1 MKKARSQKLKKFNK
15 VLSVLL
21 AAAMVAGSVP
31 DVSLVAH
38 ATEAETEAE
47 LDIQDSENQD
57 FEESGSDV
65 QDNENAADADADA
78 EVEEQTGS
86 SEAEELE
93 ADESIQ
99 PAAENPDTDNQ
110 DTENMAENNTDSK
123 AADTNANE
131 NTAGEEAEGEDGKA
145 LEEGSETQN
154 YTVSFENTA
163 NATLAAVEN
172 PGESNVTI
180 AQSGNVWSAA
190 VDKSTEESA
199 TGAAKSVVFKATL
212 EGKEIVV
219 TYKAGDEGTEETLT
233 AADGVYTIPA
243 EKITGNVTVTI
254 TEKTGEGDQKCTIT
268 VQYDSTIDSVT
279 YGDESTQITS
289 GSTISNVTQSDTIA
303 FTITPADGYTGVTV
317 NGSADDVEEGSEGAF
332 TYNYTVTETAT
343 ITFAGTKTP
352 EQPDPGP
359 VTPDPDEAPEKK
371 GNKIS
376 NISLKAL
383 TAADSASIGREDIIV
398 NVEGN
403 LSDGNSYENELKGDN
418 GWKLSDLAAGSYA
431 VVVSSE
437 SGVELTDVKVDG
449 LASAVTPQ
457 KQGDSYTFKLT
468 LDGTTANSIVISA
481 TAKKTIGDTMLQVH
495 AGPEQIKTRVKEKG
509 AKDSEYKAV
518 STEGVKIERNKSYTV
533 EIAPKDT
540 KTIKISNVS
549 YPTGADVRKQD
560 GKYYI
565 TFTCTGSVSLNVET
579 TSTLTATNKLSLN
592 AEGSNSKLTVEYA
605 QSDVQTANPQTLTYA
620 KLDGTGKDLDSSAYA
635 YVRVEKIDGIIE
647 VEEDYGEKS
656 AVKEDNKYLYYALGQ
671 MESDKAVTVT
681 ANVTITVTEDA
692 DRVEKIHVN
701 KVEENSEGNKIV
713 RFAQGELT
721 VSDPVVYDS
730 GDYDVVITMKKDAV
744 LKSLVINGKTV
755 PGIIHEFSEG
765 KNVYTAAKAV
775 NSKDS
780 SDIQIKTAKKST
792 VTFVGTGEVN
802 ATVKYGLNA
811 SKVET
816 ELTGTE
822 IEYNGTLYFALEAAE
837 NKAVTKVEALT
848 LYADATGTAEDDIK
862 SSEPLKETN
871 GVYSVDV
878 AEDITIRVTTA
889 DAHEIKVTLEEGV
902 TSYAWSYTQ
911 DGEFKTYKPADD
923 SSSPTKA
930 EENKIPAL
938 IKGKDLYFQFTTAAD
953 KVEQVKLDNDIIYPV
968 AVTSGKNIYKI
979 TVKEAGNAVNV
990 TAAELEKAREVT
1002 FSGTAAEI
1010 EAIQYKAHYEA
1021 DTQYKTLPKTTDATE
1036 YDWTNNKILDLPYG
1050 EYDIK
1055 VTLKTATA
1063 ETKYVSI
1070 ISGKNADKNGVATI
1084 TVNATTSSVAIATVD
1099 FKTVTVN
1106 AATVAEVAK
1115 VEYKIGKDD
1124 QYKEVTPIASSGTA
1138 TDANQIKGLRVD
1150 DELYLKVTAEE
1161 GKKVSDIIG
1170 ATSVTEG
1177 DDKDVYKLT
1186 VANDATVT
1194 ITTAVNT
1201 DKKVTFTVGEKKVV
1215 DTIQYAVGTTAPA
1228 DWDNLNTDTSYTV
1241 KGTEKVTN
1249 RDKAEAAIA
1258 DFSGPF
1264 GENHNVFFKLNL
1276 VDATKNNVTTV
1287 MLGNKE
1293 IDANAQGVYTLENAD
1308 IKALAD
1314 IEVTINT
1321 TAIYTM
1327 TFNMEPDTSAPFTVK
1342 ELPTT
1347 NGETTTP
1354 GAVIANN
1361 NSKPVKAGEEY
1372 GFTVTYDTEAAKID
1386 AVNYVITDDEGK
1398 EKSTPISFTVN
1409 MKAEDDTS
1417 KNETRTYKFT
1427 PTEAGTIKIKGHTM
1441 GTVTVN
1447 FDTVPSAGATI
1458 KAANTAAG
1466 VDTAMPSTTA
1476 TIKEDGTVYFKVTPA
1491 DRYALSSVAY
1501 KVTDDEGKVT
1511 WTPLTAAEGIYSL
1524 ELKDPDVNDDA
1535 LSQTIR
1541 IVTVRDA
1548 AKNNAV
1554 TFDTNLDQVEVK
1566 YNANVVL
1573 GGGTEDTIH
1582 TEESG
1587 KIVYTDAA
1595 TLSFTVQQKPGFKV
1609 TGVRIGDEDQ
1619 NIKASDF
1626 DTAVSFTVEDLAN
1639 LAAVTDGAGKKE
1651 VTVTITTEQI
1661 ALADEQTITFMNN
1674 GVVSYIVTTAGAEC
1688 TSYNTYSLP
1697 KDTKNLEFAVVVRNH
1712 YVPDISY
1719 TNTADDEVQV
1729 KAIGSPVK
1737 VSNDKTEYKYSIPA
1751 AAINS
1756 EITLDSELEDGY
1768 TATAYAG
1775 TIKVVKA
1782 VENVAVTF
1790 EAKCDSEG
1798 YEDPILYL
1806 KNTTDE
1812 NGNAVTT
1819 YTTINPNAEED
1830 DGKTIEAGSN
1840 IVLYAKVAKNHT
1852 LTATGLEGFAY
1863 DHTEGNKL
1871 VYKAYIKDISAD
1883 INAVITSAEAN
1894 TITFTKNGNDVEPVK
1909 GKYAASKNDTFEVK
1923 IQTGSHAGAF
1933 TEASASAKNVTFTEE
1948 DLKNENGVVTL
1959 TVPKGAAGK
1968 DITLN
1973 VSYEGGSEKYVISVA
1988 KDITAVTI
1996 KGNSKNEVKQTL
2008 DTTVKYT
2015 LTGTTDFSALEVKP
2029 KENDNVIKSAV
2040 IDAVTGELVITTTK
2054 EAGSSEF
2061 TIISNAD
2068 LVAAEEGAEPA
2079 PKTVATI
2086 KVTNDK
2092 AALAVKSVNT
2102 PVILDNAVTLELLA
2116 DAKTIPVTG
2125 DTYLKYKVTVDPAA
2139 SYKNDSTAPQGMIA
2153 KNTQYFDVVFKDG
2166 KAAASK
2172 EFVKLVNGAG
2182 KDWSYSVSVS
2192 LVQTTKDKDISDA
2205 DVLNESAKVI
2215 TKTVITKAPYYEDK
2229 LSLTKKTTTVYT
2241 GQKDVTVAIPKFAK
2255 GTFQQNINNAKV
2267 EVYDK
2272 NGRYADSD
2280 FINAWW
2286 DEDGTIKVNVGK
2298 TNLSNKGFLG
2308 AYTLKVIPDA
2318 GNTTDETS
2326 NNMYA
2331 APATLKITVVQG
2343 IETISAVSG
2352 NIYKDTSSAKP
2363 KAVTFNMNTTLNGG
2377 SKDYKPKTNKLV
2389 YEVGKVNAGG
2399 VFETDAA
2406 IARYVSVKNGK
2417 ITIAKDYPI
2426 KADVKEN
2433 QFTVKVSA
2441 ADYAGSTVSGKFT
2454 YTVTNEKPVYGGL
2467 YFAKYDYNRG
2477 YYMVADGTSFTTD
2490 EFETLT
2496 PIVLKSGVESGRSY
2510 YTDDDLV
2517 WGWSISYSNKKVTIQ
2532 SASHTIANKVTA
2544 TVTALD
2550 GSKVTAKT
2558 MFALVYNKQQLGIN
2572 EFNAGSNDTANTQ
2585 GGTKKVGIVKKSAT
2599 EYEFNANS
2607 ADDTIIFN
2615 VGYLKDSDAKTYTN
2629 LGGNAYSGVTFNY
2642 TVGVKGGKILT
2653 SDKYY
2658 GSYTVLPTAEKMTI
2672 TLTNKSSG
2680 KVETKYNFTNKAFAN
2695 SKVKAPTV
2703 KVSQGNIYVG
2713 KSNYVDIK
2721 VTGNTAYDYMYISVD
2736 AKDYAAE
2743 QTKKTSGKANRV
2755 AGYYNLE
2762 SFVDVDR
2769 DGTPDIY
2776 KNVDYA
2782 YPVNTTAAKGT
2793 ATYNFSFY
2801 AEPESAAG
2809 TYKYNVTFGTKN
2821 ADGEFVPATKAV
2833 PIKVTVKAAAAF
2845 KPAAKYTIDS
2855 NVGYVQLTGTPVEY
2869 ASGAYSAS
2877 YVELE
2882 NANIGGQKNKF
2893 LEYFSLDKA
2902 NGRIVMNMKDANNTL
2917 YDPSEINK
2925 NDCIG
2930 YVTYY
2935 DAKTATVQKAKITIS
2950 FKANVYKASNIDQML
2965 DKDNKLAGAVTT
2977 VTNGKNPVNVAFAAV
2992 EAVKDGTFTVESCG
3006 GNRVS
3011 IAATGLEPGKSY
3023 KVNLYV
3029 VEANANAAKKIAN
3042 LSNNS
3047 AQIKEIGGKMTLT
3060 VKAANP
3066 KKGLIKFD
3074 KAALTQV
3081 FTANDYVQ
3089 GSQDFVYEK
3098 SVPYTTA
3105 VKGAEVS
3112 KVTLDSSAP
3121 AYFGIKKIDGNSRV
3135 LITVKK
3141 KALAEADA
3149 ANAAASRKP
3158 KSLYK
3163 ATSTVKATVEY
3174 TTGLTET
3181 ISFKLTTPEKPQT
3194 FAEALAV
3201 IKAAEKDALAVM
3213 TYTNNDFKEDIEADI
3228 AAKANAL
3235 INKDSGASVTV
3246 KTVGDIVRATKEAD
3260 GYVNAKLT
3268 VTNTES
3274 GATENPYESVAR
3286 QWAVKMTKTDI
3297 TTLKQAKKAVS
3308 EALDKAY
3315 GADNST
3321 IQTSMTEDAVLA
3333 VVKQALT
3340 DGKADA
3346 RIDVRIKNF
3355 NITNKGAA
3363 TVESSAEVNFTV
3375 KLSRSIWK
3383 QEEEPRHYTIK
3394 KLNTVS
3400 EAKTAIIAEFEKQFS
3415 AADSKLD
3422 NTVTADDI
3430 LAAAEAVK
3438 YNPDLKIAFG
3448 PEKETVNGNEVAAN
3462 KHFHKTDATT
3472 AANGYVEGTLIIT
3485 NEKDA
3490 TDKAEVKLGQT
3501 ASSGVD
3507 AAVVIKQYADA
3518 DTTTASAIKT
3528 YLENTANFK
3537 ALNTTDK
3544 EAVIEAARKAINDP
3558 EKKLTIA
3565 VKPDDPADVD
3575 GKVKTYFELKPATVK
3590 AAGQIKVTLNIS
3602 SEKVT
3607 TPVPAEITMTI
3618 EKLPQSIAALAA
3630 EADKVLK
3637 DAEQFK
3643 ADNNTTVTVIK
3654 TALSNVI
3661 DSTSFEIY
3669 DKTGKK
3675 DNVTLEKATAEAA
3688 GSLEFTVRFKA
3699 DTGAEDEVTYTFEI
3713 EKLAQ

>member
-1 MKKARSQKLKKFNK
+1 MTIKDVPAEGSTTPAALIADGVVKAVEKGESYKFSISYDTALAKIDRVQYIYEDGDKDKQDDISYVTEKKEENDNTTTETRIYTVAVNAAGK
-15 VLSVLL
+15 VVIE
-21 AAAMVAGSVP
+21 GH
-31 DVSLVAH
+31 DRGNVSLVFEKVGGT
-38 ATEAETEAE
+38 AT
-47 LDIQDSENQD
+47 
-57 FEESGSDV
+57 V
-65 QDNENAADADADA
+65 
-78 EVEEQTGS
+78 
-86 SEAEELE
+86 
-93 ADESIQ
+93 
-99 PAAENPDTDNQ
+99 
-110 DTENMAENNTDSK
+110 K
-123 AADTNANE
+123 AADT
-131 NTAGEEAEGEDGKA
+131 AEIKD
-145 LEEGSETQN
+145 TD
-154 YTVSFENTA
+154 
-163 NATLAAVEN
+163 
-172 PGESNVTI
+172 GES
-180 AQSGNVWSAA
+180 
-190 VDKSTEESA
+190 
-199 TGAAKSVVFKATL
+199 
-212 EGKEIVV
+212 
-219 TYKAGDEGTEETLT
+219 
-233 AADGVYTIPA
+233 P
-243 EKITGNVTVTI
+243 
-254 TEKTGEGDQKCTIT
+254 
-268 VQYDSTIDSVT
+268 
-279 YGDESTQITS
+279 
-289 GSTISNVTQSDTIA
+289 
-303 FTITPADGYTGVTV
+303 
-317 NGSADDVEEGSEGAF
+317 
-332 TYNYTVTETAT
+332 
-343 ITFAGTKTP
+343 
-352 EQPDPGP
+352 
-359 VTPDPDEAPEKK
+359 
-371 GNKIS
+371 
-376 NISLKAL
+376 
-383 TAADSASIGREDIIV
+383 
-398 NVEGN
+398 
-403 LSDGNSYENELKGDN
+403 
-418 GWKLSDLAAGSYA
+418 
-431 VVVSSE
+431 
-437 SGVELTDVKVDG
+437 
-449 LASAVTPQ
+449 
-457 KQGDSYTFKLT
+457 
-468 LDGTTANSIVISA
+468 
-481 TAKKTIGDTMLQVH
+481 
-495 AGPEQIKTRVKEKG
+495 
-509 AKDSEYKAV
+509 
-518 STEGVKIERNKSYTV
+518 
-533 EIAPKDT
+533 
-540 KTIKISNVS
+540 
-549 YPTGADVRKQD
+549 
-560 GKYYI
+560 
-565 TFTCTGSVSLNVET
+565 
-579 TSTLTATNKLSLN
+579 
-592 AEGSNSKLTVEYA
+592 
-605 QSDVQTANPQTLTYA
+605 
-620 KLDGTGKDLDSSAYA
+620 
-635 YVRVEKIDGIIE
+635 
-647 VEEDYGEKS
+647 
-656 AVKEDNKYLYYALGQ
+656 
-671 MESDKAVTVT
+671 
-681 ANVTITVTEDA
+681 
-692 DRVEKIHVN
+692 
-701 KVEENSEGNKIV
+701 
-713 RFAQGELT
+713 
-721 VSDPVVYDS
+721 
-730 GDYDVVITMKKDAV
+730 
-744 LKSLVINGKTV
+744 
-755 PGIIHEFSEG
+755 
-765 KNVYTAAKAV
+765 
-775 NSKDS
+775 
-780 SDIQIKTAKKST
+780 
-792 VTFVGTGEVN
+792 
-802 ATVKYGLNA
+802 
-811 SKVET
+811 
-816 ELTGTE
+816 
-822 IEYNGTLYFALEAAE
+822 
-837 NKAVTKVEALT
+837 
-848 LYADATGTAEDDIK
+848 
-862 SSEPLKETN
+862 
-871 GVYSVDV
+871 
-878 AEDITIRVTTA
+878 
-889 DAHEIKVTLEEGV
+889 
-902 TSYAWSYTQ
+902 
-911 DGEFKTYKPADD
+911 
-923 SSSPTKA
+923 
-930 EENKIPAL
+930 
-938 IKGKDLYFQFTTAAD
+938 
-953 KVEQVKLDNDIIYPV
+953 
-968 AVTSGKNIYKI
+968 
-979 TVKEAGNAVNV
+979 
-990 TAAELEKAREVT
+990 
-1002 FSGTAAEI
+1002 
-1010 EAIQYKAHYEA
+1010 
-1021 DTQYKTLPKTTDATE
+1021 
-1036 YDWTNNKILDLPYG
+1036 
-1050 EYDIK
+1050 
-1055 VTLKTATA
+1055 
-1063 ETKYVSI
+1063 
-1070 ISGKNADKNGVATI
+1070 
-1084 TVNATTSSVAIATVD
+1084 
-1099 FKTVTVN
+1099 
-1106 AATVAEVAK
+1106 
-1115 VEYKIGKDD
+1115 
-1124 QYKEVTPIASSGTA
+1124 
-1138 TDANQIKGLRVD
+1138 
-1150 DELYLKVTAEE
+1150 
-1161 GKKVSDIIG
+1161 
-1170 ATSVTEG
+1170 
-1177 DDKDVYKLT
+1177 
-1186 VANDATVT
+1186 
-1194 ITTAVNT
+1194 
-1201 DKKVTFTVGEKKVV
+1201 
-1215 DTIQYAVGTTAPA
+1215 
-1228 DWDNLNTDTSYTV
+1228 
-1241 KGTEKVTN
+1241 
-1249 RDKAEAAIA
+1249 
-1258 DFSGPF
+1258 
-1264 GENHNVFFKLNL
+1264 
-1276 VDATKNNVTTV
+1276 
-1287 MLGNKE
+1287 
-1293 IDANAQGVYTLENAD
+1293 
-1308 IKALAD
+1308 
-1314 IEVTINT
+1314 
-1321 TAIYTM
+1321 
-1327 TFNMEPDTSAPFTVK
+1327 
-1342 ELPTT
+1342 
-1347 NGETTTP
+1347 
-1354 GAVIANN
+1354 
-1361 NSKPVKAGEEY
+1361 
-1372 GFTVTYDTEAAKID
+1372 
-1386 AVNYVITDDEGK
+1386 
-1398 EKSTPISFTVN
+1398 
-1409 MKAEDDTS
+1409 
-1417 KNETRTYKFT
+1417 
-1427 PTEAGTIKIKGHTM
+1427 
-1441 GTVTVN
+1441 
-1447 FDTVPSAGATI
+1447 
-1458 KAANTAAG
+1458 
-1466 VDTAMPSTTA
+1466 

-1524 ELKDPDVNDDA
+1524 ELKDPDVNDGD

-1566 YNANVVL
+1566 YNTNVVL

-1595 TLSFTVQQKPGFKV
+1595 TLGFTVQQKPGFKV

-1719 TNTADDEVQV
+1719 TNTADVTVEA

-1790 EAKCDSEG
+1790 EAKCDSDG
-1798 YEDPILYL
+1798 YEDPINSLYL

-1812 NGNAVTT
+1812 NGNAVAT
-1819 YTTINPNAEED
+1819 YTTINPNDEED

-1840 IVLYAKVAKNHT
+1840 VVLYAKVAKNHT

-1923 IQTGSHAGAF
+1923 ILTGSHTGAF

-1973 VSYEGGSEKYVISVA
+1973 VAYEGGSEKYVISVA
-1988 KDITAVTI
+1988 KDIKAVTI

-2015 LTGTTDFSALEVKP
+2015 LTGTTDFSVLEVKP

-2286 DEDGTIKVNVGK
+2286 DEDGTIKVSVLGK
-2298 TNLSNKGFLG
+2298 TYTDRSTKADLG

-2377 SKDYKPKTNKLV
+2377 SKDHKPKTNKLV

-2441 ADYAGSTVSGKFT
+2441 ADYAGSTVSEKFT
-2454 YTVTNEKPVYGGL
+2454 YIVTNEKPVYGGL
-2467 YFAKYDYNRG
+2467 YFAAKEYRDG
-2477 YYMVADGTSFTTD
+2477 KKYYMVADGTSFTTD
-2490 EFETLT
+2490 EFEALE

-2517 WGWSISYSNKKVTIQ
+2517 DKIGWSISYSNKKVTTWF
-2532 SASHTIANKVTA
+2532 ASHTIANKVTA
-2544 TVTALD
+2544 TVTAKD

-2572 EFNAGSNDTANTQ
+2572 EFNIGSNDTLNTQ

-2599 EYEFNANS
+2599 EYEFHANS
-2607 ADDTIIFN
+2607 ADDTISFN

-2629 LGGNAYSGVTFNY
+2629 LSGNANHGVTFNY

-2653 SDKYY
+2653 SDKYG

-2755 AGYYNLE
+2755 AGYYKLQ

-2793 ATYNFSFY
+2793 ATYNFSFD
-2801 AEPESAAG
+2801 APEGTAAG
-2809 TYKYNVTFGTKN
+2809 AYKYNVTFGTKN

-2992 EAVKDGTFTVESCG
+2992 EAVKDRTFTVESCG

-3047 AQIKEIGGKMTLT
+3047 AQIREIGGKMTLT

-3194 FAEALAV
+3194 YAEALAV

-3235 INKDSGASVTV
+3235 ISKDSGASVTV
-3246 KTVGDIVRATKEAD
+3246 KTVGDIKKAEEKAD

-3274 GATENPYESVAR
+3274 GATEKPYESVAR

-3297 TTLKQAKKAVS
+3297 TTLDQAGKAVS
-3308 EALDKAY
+3308 EALDKVY
-3315 GADNST
+3315 SGK
-3321 IQTSMTEDAVLA
+3321 IQNGVTEDAVLA

-3346 RIDVRIKNF
+3346 RIDVRIQGF
-3355 NITNKGAA
+3355 EYTPA
-3363 TVESSAEVNFTV
+3363 TVKAAGSLNFTV

-3383 QEEEPRHYTIK
+3383 SVKVNRSYRIE
-3394 KLNTVS
+3394 KLNDATG
-3400 EAKTAIIAEFEKQFS
+3400 AKNAIITEFGKLFS
-3415 AADSKLD
+3415 EQNSKLD
-3422 NTVTADDI
+3422 NTVSEDDI

-3448 PEKETVNGNEVAAN
+3448 PQKETVNGTETSVN

-3472 AANGYVEGTLIIT
+3472 VASGYVEGTLIIT

-3501 ASSGVD
+3501 AVSGVD
-3507 AAVVIKQYADA
+3507 VAVVIKQYADA

-3537 ALNTTDK
+3537 ALNTTDE

-3565 VKPDDPADVD
+3565 VKPDDPADAD
-3575 GKVKTYFELKPATVK
+3575 GKVKTYFERKPATVK
-3590 AAGQIKVTLNIS
+3590 AAGQIKVTLRIS
-3602 SEKVT
+3602 DGTKKADT
-3607 TPVPAEITMTI
+3607 TEITMTI

-3643 ADNNTTVTVIK
+3643 ADNNTTATVIK

>member
-1 MKKARSQKLKKFNK
+1 M
-15 VLSVLL
+15 
-21 AAAMVAGSVP
+21 
-31 DVSLVAH
+31 
-38 ATEAETEAE
+38 
-47 LDIQDSENQD
+47 
-57 FEESGSDV
+57 
-65 QDNENAADADADA
+65 
-78 EVEEQTGS
+78 
-86 SEAEELE
+86 
-93 ADESIQ
+93 
-99 PAAENPDTDNQ
+99 
-110 DTENMAENNTDSK
+110 
-123 AADTNANE
+123 
-131 NTAGEEAEGEDGKA
+131 
-145 LEEGSETQN
+145 EEG
-154 YTVSFENTA
+154 
-163 NATLAAVEN
+163 
-172 PGESNVTI
+172 
-180 AQSGNVWSAA
+180 
-190 VDKSTEESA
+190 
-199 TGAAKSVVFKATL
+199 
-212 EGKEIVV
+212 
-219 TYKAGDEGTEETLT
+219 
-233 AADGVYTIPA
+233 
-243 EKITGNVTVTI
+243 
-254 TEKTGEGDQKCTIT
+254 
-268 VQYDSTIDSVT
+268 
-279 YGDESTQITS
+279 
-289 GSTISNVTQSDTIA
+289 
-303 FTITPADGYTGVTV
+303 
-317 NGSADDVEEGSEGAF
+317 
-332 TYNYTVTETAT
+332 
-343 ITFAGTKTP
+343 
-352 EQPDPGP
+352 
-359 VTPDPDEAPEKK
+359 
-371 GNKIS
+371 
-376 NISLKAL
+376 
-383 TAADSASIGREDIIV
+383 
-398 NVEGN
+398 
-403 LSDGNSYENELKGDN
+403 
-418 GWKLSDLAAGSYA
+418 
-431 VVVSSE
+431 
-437 SGVELTDVKVDG
+437 
-449 LASAVTPQ
+449 
-457 KQGDSYTFKLT
+457 
-468 LDGTTANSIVISA
+468 
-481 TAKKTIGDTMLQVH
+481 
-495 AGPEQIKTRVKEKG
+495 
-509 AKDSEYKAV
+509 
-518 STEGVKIERNKSYTV
+518 
-533 EIAPKDT
+533 
-540 KTIKISNVS
+540 
-549 YPTGADVRKQD
+549 
-560 GKYYI
+560 
-565 TFTCTGSVSLNVET
+565 
-579 TSTLTATNKLSLN
+579 
-592 AEGSNSKLTVEYA
+592 
-605 QSDVQTANPQTLTYA
+605 
-620 KLDGTGKDLDSSAYA
+620 
-635 YVRVEKIDGIIE
+635 
-647 VEEDYGEKS
+647 
-656 AVKEDNKYLYYALGQ
+656 
-671 MESDKAVTVT
+671 
-681 ANVTITVTEDA
+681 
-692 DRVEKIHVN
+692 
-701 KVEENSEGNKIV
+701 
-713 RFAQGELT
+713 
-721 VSDPVVYDS
+721 
-730 GDYDVVITMKKDAV
+730 AV
-744 LKSLVINGKTV
+744 LKSLVINGKIVSDITHNST
-755 PGIIHEFSEG
+755 GA
-765 KNVYTAAKAV
+765 NVYTAAKAV
-775 NSKDS
+775 KSTES
-780 SDIQIKTAKKST
+780 SDIQIKTAKQST
-792 VTFVGTGEVN
+792 VTFVGTDATS

-811 SKVET
+811 SKQET
-816 ELTGTE
+816 ELPAANE
-822 IEYNGTLYFALEAAE
+822 IEYNGTLYFTLEAAE

-848 LYADATGTAEDDIK
+848 LYADANGTYTEEDDIK
-862 SSEPLKETN
+862 SSKELTAAN

-889 DAHEIKVTLEEGV
+889 DAKTVTVDTEDANV
-902 TSYAWSYTQ
+902 TGYAWSLEQNT
-911 DGEFKTYKPADD
+911 GFKEYKPADTATT
-923 SSSPTKA
+923 PNKP
-930 EENKIPAL
+930 EENPIPQLVAGT
-938 IKGKDLYFQFTTAAD
+938 KLYLQFT
-953 KVEQVKLDNDIIYPV
+953 VKAGYTESVTFNTSVIYPV
-968 AVTSGKNIYKI
+968 AKVNGKNVYEVEISDN
-979 TVKEAGNAVNV
+979 NAIVA
-990 TAAELEKAREVT
+990 TAAE
-1002 FSGTAAEI
+1002 TAALDKATITFTGTKTDISKI
-1010 EAIQYKAHYEA
+1010 EYKSHIDTDYKPLTIA
-1021 DTQYKTLPKTTDATE
+1021 DTATDA
-1036 YDWTNNKILDLPYG
+1036 NLGQIADLPYG

-1055 VTLKTATA
+1055 VTLTTEKGASS
-1063 ETKYVSI
+1063 YVSTI
-1070 ISGKNADKNGVATI
+1070 DGKNADKNGVATI
-1084 TVNATTSSVAIATVD
+1084 TVNAAIPSVEIATAE

-1106 AATVAEVAK
+1106 AATVADVAK

-1138 TDANQIKGLRVD
+1138 TDANKIKGLRVG
-1150 DELYLKVTAEE
+1150 DELYLKVTAAE
-1161 GKKVSDIIG
+1161 GKKVSAITN
-1170 ATSVTEG
+1170 AALVTEG
-1177 DDKDVYKLT
+1177 DDKGAYKLT
-1186 VANDATVT
+1186 VNDSTEAVT

-1215 DTIQYAVGTTAPA
+1215 DTIQYAVGTTVPEN
-1228 DWDNLNTDTSYTV
+1228 WDNLNTDTSYTV
-1241 KGTEKVTN
+1241 KGTVKVTN

-1264 GENHNVFFKLNL
+1264 GENHNVYFKLNL
-1276 VDATKNNVTTV
+1276 VDAAKNNVTTV
-1287 MLGNKE
+1287 MLGSKE
-1293 IDANAQGVYTLENAD
+1293 IEANAQGVYTLENAD
-1308 IKALAD
+1308 IKALAN

-1327 TFNMEPDTSAPFTVK
+1327 TFNMEPDSSAPFTVN

-1354 GAVIANN
+1354 GAVIVNN
-1361 NSKPVKAGEEY
+1361 DSKPVKAGEEY

-1398 EKSTPISFTVN
+1398 EKSTPILSTVN
-1409 MKAEDDTS
+1409 TKAEDDTS

-1447 FDTVPSAGATI
+1447 FNTVPSAGATI
-1458 KAANTAAG
+1458 KAADTAAG
-1466 VDTAMPSTTA
+1466 VDNATDSTTA
-1476 TIKEDGTVYFKVTPA
+1476 IIKEDGTVYFKVTPA

-1524 ELKDPDVNDDA
+1524 ELKDPDVNDGD

-1566 YNANVVL
+1566 YNTNVVL

-1595 TLSFTVQQKPGFKV
+1595 TLGFTVQQKPGFKV

-1719 TNTADDEVQV
+1719 TNTADVTVEA

-1790 EAKCDSEG
+1790 EAKCDSDG
-1798 YEDPILYL
+1798 YEDPINSLYL

-1812 NGNAVTT
+1812 NGNAVAT
-1819 YTTINPNAEED
+1819 YTTINPNDEED

-1840 IVLYAKVAKNHT
+1840 VVLYAKVAKNHT

-1923 IQTGSHAGAF
+1923 ILTGSHTGAF

-1973 VSYEGGSEKYVISVA
+1973 VAYEGGSEKYVISVA
-1988 KDITAVTI
+1988 KDIKAVTI

-2015 LTGTTDFSALEVKP
+2015 LTGTTDFSVLEVKP

-2166 KAAASK
+2166 KAAASR

-2298 TNLSNKGFLG
+2298 TNLRNKGFLG

-2363 KAVTFNMNTTLNGG
+2363 KAVTFNMNTTLNNGL
-2377 SKDYKPKTNKLV
+2377 KDYKPKTNKLV

-2441 ADYAGSTVSGKFT
+2441 ADYAGSTVSEKFT
-2454 YTVTNEKPVYGGL
+2454 YIVTNEKPVYGGL

-2490 EFETLT
+2490 EFETLM

-2517 WGWSISYSNKKVTIQ
+2517 WGWSISYSNKKITANY
-2532 SASHTIANKVTA
+2532 ASHTIANKVTA

-2572 EFNAGSNDTANTQ
+2572 EFNADSNSAENTQ

-2599 EYEFNANS
+2599 EYEFHANS
-2607 ADDTIIFN
+2607 ADDTISFN
-2615 VGYLKDSDAKTYTN
+2615 VGYLKDSDAKTYTK
-2629 LGGNAYSGVTFNY
+2629 LGGDANRGVTFNY

-2743 QTKKTSGKANRV
+2743 QTKAAARKANRV
-2755 AGYYNLE
+2755 AGYYNLQ

-2769 DGTPDIY
+2769 DGTSDIH

-2801 AEPESAAG
+2801 APEGTVAG
-2809 TYKYNVTFGTKN
+2809 AYKYNVTFGTKN

-2869 ASGAYSAS
+2869 ASDAYSAS

-2935 DAKTATVQKAKITIS
+2935 GAKTATVQKAKITIS

-2977 VTNGKNPVNVAFAAV
+2977 VTNGKNPVNMAFAAV

-3047 AQIKEIGGKMTLT
+3047 AQIREIGGKMTLT

-3194 FAEALAV
+3194 YAEALAV

-3246 KTVGDIVRATKEAD
+3246 KTIGDIVRATKEAD

-3286 QWAVKMTKTDI
+3286 QWAVKMTKADI
-3297 TTLKQAKKAVS
+3297 TTLDQAGKAVS
-3308 EALDKAY
+3308 EALDKVY
-3315 GADNST
+3315 SGK
-3321 IQTSMTEDAVLA
+3321 IQNGVTEDAVLA

-3346 RIDVRIKNF
+3346 RIDVRIQGF
-3355 NITNKGAA
+3355 EYTPA
-3363 TVESSAEVNFTV
+3363 TVKAAGSLNFTV

-3383 QEEEPRHYTIK
+3383 SVKVNRSYRIE
-3394 KLNTVS
+3394 KLNDATG
-3400 EAKTAIIAEFEKQFS
+3400 AKNAIITEFGKQFS

-3448 PEKETVNGNEVAAN
+3448 PEKETVGGNEVTAN

-3501 ASSGVD
+3501 AGSGVD
-3507 AAVVIKQYADA
+3507 VAVVIKQYADA
-3518 DTTTASAIKT
+3518 DTTAASAIKT

-3565 VKPDDPADVD
+3565 VKPDDPADAQ
-3575 GKVKTYFELKPATVK
+3575 GKVKTYFEPKPATVK
-3590 AAGQIKVTLNIS
+3590 AAGQIKVTLRIS
-3602 SEKVT
+3602 DGTKNVDT
-3607 TPVPAEITMTI
+3607 AEITMTI

-3643 ADNNTTVTVIK
+3643 ADNNTTATVIK
-3654 TALSNVI
+3654 TALGNVI